1 MLGRIAVVF
10 IFLSSTPTLAAD
22 PPPDPSSPSI
32 AAQQGAPMPANV
44 TDLDAA
50 LATNDYDTLNRAHA
64 AITDANALF
73 LFMNWE
79 QVRSFGGEGGFYLS
93 TRYMSDLWEVGSA
106 MAAQGQ
112 QEQGGGDLRQTAVF
126 MGLYSYELLVL
137 DGTKCVDSTASG
149 HRMDQLA
156 TSPVWGFAH
165 TIDDA
170 QREKML
176 DYVVK
181 LESLTASKRGND
193 QALCQG
199 GMLDI
204 MQSLLAMAKQGKA
217 PQEVPTPP
225 GQIGRT
231 YELSPAG
238 GETQFLDPKIWQ
250 PEQEKLR
257 AGMRARLEDLLKPP
271 ASH

>member
-1 MLGRIAVVF
+1 
-10 IFLSSTPTLAAD
+10 
-22 PPPDPSSPSI
+22 
-32 AAQQGAPMPANV
+32 MPANV

-50 LATNDYDTLNRAHA
+50 LAKSDYDTLNRARA
-64 AITDANALF
+64 AITDGNALL

-79 QVRSFGGEGGFYLS
+79 QVRSFNGEGGFYLS
-93 TRYMSDLWEVGSA
+93 TRYMSDLWDVGSA
-106 MAAQGQ
+106 MAAQGR
-112 QEQGGGDLRQTAVF
+112 QGQAGSDLRVTAVF

-137 DGTKCVDSTASG
+137 DGTKCADSSAPG

-156 TSPVWGFAH
+156 TSPVWSFANS
-165 TIDDA
+165 IDNA
-170 QREKML
+170 EREKML

-181 LESLTASKRGND
+181 LEALTASKRRND

-204 MQSLLAMAKQGKA
+204 MQSLQALAEQGKA

-231 YELSPAG
+231 YELPPPEG
-238 GETQFLDPKIWQ
+238 GAQFLDPKIWQ

-257 AGMRARLEDLLKPP
+257 AGVRERLEDLLKPP